1 MTSPEPGRSIPPS
14 RRWVDLA
21 WTDFASLPP
30 DTVALLPLAAT
41 EQHGP
46 HLPVSVDTVLNQGV
60 LEAALAKLPPEFP
73 LLVLPTQAV
82 GCSVEHARFPGTLT
96 SSPET
101 LLALWTDIGRGVARA
116 GVKRLVLLNTHG
128 GNQQIMEILARR
140 LRIEAGLF
148 VVASNPGRMGNPPG
162 LVPPVEDRY
171 GIHAGF
177 VETSLM
183 LALAPQHVRMGKAR
197 DFRSA
202 WAGVENASPHLAPGG
217 GASIAW
223 QAQDLHPSGAVGDA
237 AAATAQAGAAILDF
251 TATRLAALLGE
262 VRRFDIA
269 AWLGNTPE
277 GIE

>member
-1 MTSPEPGRSIPPS
+1 MTCAEPAPLPRL
-14 RRWVDLA
+14 WADLA
-21 WTDFASLPP
+21 WTDFAALPA
-30 DTVALLPLAAT
+30 DTVAVLPLAAT

-46 HLPVSVDTVLNQGV
+46 HLPVSVDTTLNQGV
-60 LEAALAKLPPEFP
+60 LGAALDRLPADFP
-73 LLVLPTQAV
+73 VLVLPTQAV
-82 GCSVEHARFPGTLT
+82 GCSVEHTRFPGTLT
-96 SSPET
+96 GSPET
-101 LLALWTDIGRGVARA
+101 LLALWTEIGLCVARA

-148 VVASNPGRMGNPPG
+148 AVAANPGRMGNPPG
-162 LVPPVEDRY
+162 LVHPDEDRY
-171 GIHAGF
+171 GIHAGL

-183 LALAPQHVRMGKAR
+183 LALAPELVRMERAR

-202 WAGVENASPHLAPGG
+202 WAGTANAAPHLAPGS

-237 AAATAQAGAAILDF
+237 AAATAEAGATILDF

-277 GIE
+277 GHR